1 MSKIKRDLFGGVE
14 NFTFILAKQNG
25 EKLGVI
31 NTIDLDAVQI
41 DIKLVE
47 ASEFSF
53 TVNKELNGKT
63 CTLWQEIKP
72 LRLVW
77 LKELNLWFQI
87 NVDLQ
92 ESSSTTK
99 TVQGVSLGHSELSQ
113 IILRNIEL
121 NTEDDISREDYLIP
135 SVLYDDNNKKSSILH
150 RLFEKAPHYKISHVD
165 TSIKG
170 LIRQFSFNEKSLYD
184 SLQEIAEEV
193 ECLFLFPVTSYGSKI
208 IREVKVYDLKRSC
221 NECGYRFDSDG
232 SCPKCGSENVKEG
245 YGEDTNIFVSSEN
258 LAENLTK
265 TPDSDSV
272 KNCFK
277 LVAGDDLMTAT
288 IQNCLPSGDGYL
300 WYFSEDLLEDVSNEL
315 REKIILYNK
324 LYNSYNEK
332 SDFSVSS
339 SDYNSL
345 VEKYSTEKSGFPKIA
360 PEAGAKDGDILLRGF
375 SSVVAAYY
383 STIEFENYLKSSMMP
398 TYTIPEATAESE
410 IASLQTKL
418 TSIAL
423 QKLTS
428 STSSTTVETAIKSI
442 SQLYV
447 NTGIYNITVQT
458 SSWENPVWKGYVSLT
473 NWGDEEDTAKSNLFT
488 LTVIDDYKTY
498 IELSINKKLS
508 SSTAETYDVEGLF
521 AMSEDSFSEALHL
534 YSLDCLKSFY
544 SACQTCL
551 DVLIEQGC
559 GETSS
564 YLYDSMYAPW
574 KRKLNLIQEEMDL
587 RESEVSTITE
597 GLQKEL
603 LNIIS
608 EIHEDLDFQNFVGED
623 LWLEFCAY
631 RREDTYK
638 NENYISDGLTDAELV
653 SNANAFINTAKD
665 EIFKAAHIKYSIS
678 ASLSNLLIIPA
689 FSCLVDSFEVGNW
702 LRVMVDSIVHRLRL
716 VSYSISGGSLE
727 NLTVEFSEV
736 EEIHNGSSD
745 LRSLIGK
752 MSSISSSYDYV
763 ARQASNGAEA
773 DKQISDWLEE
783 GLNSALVQIK
793 SNKNEEITY
802 DSHGLLARSYDDI
815 TETYAPEQF
824 KLTHNILAY
833 TSDNW
838 ETVSAALGKH
848 DYVKWEDSQ
857 WRTAVDYGLSAK
869 FVAAG
874 YVTGSQV
881 IGGEIVSSNYSPGEK
896 GAYLDLVNGD
906 FELAGGNFSYNFSN
920 NKLSLKDV
928 FIEWETANAPDI
940 GDISNLSSSL
950 EELRKGV
957 TAAQGSADE
966 AQKSAVSA
974 ETNSKKYADLQDGS
988 LSETLT
994 SAYKT
999 YSDSAVSKL
1008 DSAVA
1013 SHLGLGGST
1022 VIGANQVIS
1031 PYIGGG
1037 YLNITGTDNK
1047 ARVLIDPNNLTGN
1060 DYLFQVHNGNQVSVG
1075 IDKSGN
1081 ALFRGSIYATSLTL
1095 GSGVSVST
1103 KNIAGLSTV
1112 ATSGSYSD
1120 LLNKPTI
1127 PSSVSDLGLDASK
1140 IIFKGDIKQAVKTDS
1155 NGLSYVETTVPASDG
1170 KTISY
1175 STYNADNYIVF
1186 GRSKGTNSSGKDYV
1200 CISKDGLLTARNAVI
1215 YGTIYATDG
1224 EFSGK
1229 ISTATLDANSI
1240 RLNGALNVYSSSSKT
1255 EKSGFIG
1262 YKTGL
1267 LKNDGDTYV
1276 TDGICVSNN
1285 KTDSYFIV
1293 TDSGARMQSNAA
1305 SIYVS
1310 DGNLAAIKTTG
1321 TVSINGSIVKINEYE
1336 AIHAGNYKNYPAV
1349 FA

>member
-14 NFTFILAKQNG
+14 NFTFILAKQSG

-31 NTIDLDAVQI
+31 NTIDLDTVQI
-41 DIKLVE
+41 DIKLVD

-53 TVNKELNGKT
+53 TVNKELNGKE
-63 CTLWQEIKP
+63 CSLWPEIRS

-87 NVDLQ
+87 RVDLQ
-92 ESSSTTK
+92 ESSATTK
-99 TVQGVSLGHSELSQ
+99 TVQGVSLGHSELGQ
-113 IILRNIEL
+113 IILRKIEL
-121 NTEDDISREDYLIP
+121 NTEEDISRVDYLTP
-135 SVLYDDNNKKSSILH
+135 SVLYDEDNKKASILH

-165 TSIKG
+165 ASIKD

-221 NECGYRFDSDG
+221 NDCGHRFDSDG

-300 WYFSEDLLEDVSNEL
+300 WYFPEDLLEDVSDEL
-315 REKIILYNK
+315 REKINLYNE
-324 LYNSYNEK
+324 LYSSYNEK

-345 VEKYSTEKSGFPKIA
+345 VEKYSTEKNDFPKIA
-360 PEAGAKDGDILLRGF
+360 PEAGAKDGDILLSGF

-398 TYTIPEATAESE
+398 TYTIPEVTAESE
-410 IASLQTKL
+410 VSSLQTKL
-418 TSIAL
+418 NAIAL

-428 STSSTTVETAIKSI
+428 STSSATVETAIKSI

-447 NTGIYNITVQT
+447 NTGIYNVTVQT
-458 SSWENPVWKGYVSLT
+458 SSWQNPVWKGYVTLT
-473 NWGDEEDTAKSNLFT
+473 NWGDEEDTAKSDLYT
-488 LTVIDDYKTY
+488 LTVTDDYEEYVK
-498 IELSINKKLS
+498 LSINKKIS
-508 SSTAETYDVEGLF
+508 NSTAETYDIEGLF
-521 AMSEDSFSEALHL
+521 AMSEDSFSVALHL
-534 YSLDCLKSFY
+534 YSLDCLKIFY
-544 SACQTCL
+544 NACQTCL

-564 YLYDSMYAPW
+564 YLYDSIYAPW
-574 KRKLNLIQEEMDL
+574 KRKLNFIQEEMDL

-597 GLQKEL
+597 CLQKEL

-665 EIFKAAHIKYSIS
+665 EVFKAAHIKYSIS

-702 LRVMVDSIVHRLRL
+702 LRVMVDGVVHRLRL

-763 ARQASNGAEA
+763 VRQASNGAEA
-773 DKQISDWLEE
+773 DKQISDWLED

-793 SNKNEEITY
+793 NNKSEEITY
-802 DSHGLLARSYDDI
+802 DSHGLLAKSYDDI
-815 TETYAPEQF
+815 TETYSPEQF

-833 TSDNW
+833 TTDNW

-848 DYVKWEDSQ
+848 DYVKWEDNQ
-857 WRTAVDYGLSAK
+857 WVEDTDYGLSAK
-869 FVAAG
+869 FVTAG
-874 YVTGSQV
+874 YVTGSQI
-881 IGGEIVSSNYSPGEK
+881 IGGEVVSSNYSPGDS
-896 GAYLDLVNGD
+896 GTYLDLVNGD
-906 FELAGGNFSYNFSN
+906 FELAGGNFSYNVSD
-920 NKLSLKDV
+920 NKLTLKGV
-928 FIEWETANAPDI
+928 SFEWESSNSPEM
-940 GDISNLSSSL
+940 GDIPGLSSSL
-950 EELRKGV
+950 ENIQKGV
-957 TAAQGSADE
+957 DE
-966 AQKSAVSA
+966 
-974 ETNSKKYADLQDGS
+974 
-988 LSETLT
+988 
-994 SAYKT
+994 
-999 YSDSAVSKL
+999 L
-1008 DSAVA
+1008 DSSVA
-1013 SHLGLGGST
+1013 EHLGISGGT
-1022 VIGANQVIS
+1022 IIGSDTVIS

-1037 YLNITGTDNK
+1037 YLNITDSSNK
-1047 ARVLIDPNNLTGN
+1047 MRVLIDPNNLTGN
-1060 DYLFQVHNGNQVSVG
+1060 NYLFQVHNGEQISVG
-1075 IDKSGN
+1075 IDRDGN
-1081 ALFRGSIYATSLTL
+1081 ASFSGALHATSLTL
-1095 GSGVSVST
+1095 GSGVTIST
-1103 KNIAGLSTV
+1103 NDITGLSAV

-1120 LLNKPTI
+1120 LSNKPTI
-1127 PSSVSDLGLDASK
+1127 PSSISDLGLDTSK
-1140 IIFKGDIKQAVKTDS
+1140 IIFKGDIKQTSKTDS
-1155 NGLSYVETTVPASDG
+1155 NGLTYIETTVPGSDG
-1170 KTISY
+1170 NTLSY
-1175 STYNADNYIVF
+1175 ATYDANNYIVF
-1186 GRSKGTNSSGKDYV
+1186 GRSKGTNSSGNNYICV
-1200 CISKDGLLTARNAVI
+1200 SKDGLLTARNAVI
-1215 YGTIYATDG
+1215 YGTVYATNG

-1229 ISTATLDANSI
+1229 ISSATIDSDTVNMSGG
-1240 RLNGALNVYSSSSKT
+1240 LNIYKDKDFSSLV
-1255 EKSGFIG
+1255 GYIG

-1267 LKNDGDTYV
+1267 NKTAAGTETTEGICLSDKSRNFYFVV
-1276 TDGICVSNN
+1276 TDA
-1285 KTDSYFIV
+1285 
-1293 TDSGARMQSNAA
+1293 GARMQAGNS
-1305 SIYVS
+1305 SIFVT
-1310 DGNLAAIKTTG
+1310 A
-1321 TVSINGSIVKINEYE
+1321 NGSGIQTIDGKVHYF
-1336 AIHAGNYKNYPAV
+1336 IHTGNYKDYPAV